1 MDSGYIQDSLLVEQR
16 FRIPIDSLISNGQ
29 IPKQKFPG
37 FRNPDSLCT
46 SNYFWEGV
54 CEGVWGIKN
63 KPGSERMRYLKYNTE
78 DGQTIRNILCLA
90 EVVVFSVMADK
101 LNLQIE
107 MRSLDM
113 CNIFSTV
120 ILASHSFLQLY
131 MSPLGVAVRLSKLPI
146 GSFYLF
152 KMLFSV
158 FSLSLSRLLGFAR
171 DPPISDFAW
180 CLRLFKR

>member
-1 MDSGYIQDSLLVEQR
+1 
-16 FRIPIDSLISNGQ
+16 
-29 IPKQKFPG
+29 
-37 FRNPDSLCT
+37 
-46 SNYFWEGV
+46 
-54 CEGVWGIKN
+54 
-63 KPGSERMRYLKYNTE
+63 MRYLKYNTE
-78 DGQTIRNILCLA
+78 DGQTIRKILCLA

-158 FSLSLSRLLGFAR
+158 FSLSLSLSLA
-171 DPPISDFAW
+171 
-180 CLRLFKR
+180 C